1 MEVGYESKRHGHI
14 VIKIS
19 HKTSQVSAQAN
30 TVNLKTVKRMLVMHL
45 QGFPTMPCAASFA
58 SVTNYITRI
67 YWDRG
72 LLRQS
77 QKPNPQLP
85 F

>member
-1 MEVGYESKRHGHI
+1 
-14 VIKIS
+14 
-19 HKTSQVSAQAN
+19 
-30 TVNLKTVKRMLVMHL
+30 MLVMHL

-58 SVTNYITRI
+58 SVTNYITCI

-77 QKPNPQLP
+77 EKTKSPASILISPIIVGYTPHAPQRLLSAMLKLKLAT
-85 F
+85 